1 VDEAIRGIDM
11 ALDDG
16 LPLLVF
22 SFHSP
27 SLEAGHTSYVRD
39 AGELD
44 ALYDWWRRVL
54 TYLDMRGVKPTGV
67 RGIMDAVER

>member
-1 VDEAIRGIDM
+1 M
-11 ALDDG
+11 
-16 LPLLVF
+16 F

-27 SLEAGHTSYVRD
+27 SLRAGHTPYVRSAED
-39 AGELD
+39 LD
-44 ALYDWWRRVL
+44 GLYDWWRRVL